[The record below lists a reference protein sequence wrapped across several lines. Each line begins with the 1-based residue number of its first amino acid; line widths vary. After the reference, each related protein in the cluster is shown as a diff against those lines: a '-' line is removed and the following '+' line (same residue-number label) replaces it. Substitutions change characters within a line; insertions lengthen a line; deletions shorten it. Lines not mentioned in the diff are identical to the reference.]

1 MSMRILDVN
10 SYSATKHP
18 IAKTNKTN
26 SLRSIKKSPN
36 LLKYAYRALVL
47 APLLFAVPSL
57 RAQNETNNDQYI
69 NIKFGEKN
77 NKKANLKYYHN
88 KTYDFTDSAIYA
100 NGVIGD
106 FKQGS
111 IPDCSLLSVIKG
123 LSLTPN
129 GKKLMKSLIE
139 PMPDG
144 SFQVEI
150 CDDSASVFKVTRK
163 DFFAA
168 ENKELSTLDDDVK
181 IIEIAFRKYCKAN
194 NTDFLF
200 SPSKAFQLIA
210 CCIPD
215 FSISSGDKNTGFV
228 ETVEGKQKI
237 SSNIS
242 SVYDLFDDILKM
254 DNESRK
260 HIVFICSTKDKD
272 VKYGLFNNHSYYVT
286 NMKLKKVNDEVYD
299 GVFTLNNPHSTADK
313 QVKLNMKQFLE
324 SMNCIDFLKLDFD
337 VTLNFDK
344 KKIINSLCDSK
355 NITNKLK
362 LLVR

>member
-1 MSMRILDVN
+1 MRILDIN
-10 SYSATKHP
+10 SYSAPKHP
-18 IAKTNKTN
+18 IVKTKNLY
-26 SLRSIKKSPN
+26 SVKKSPS
-36 LLKYAYRALVL
+36 LLRYAYKALVL

-57 RAQNETNNDQYI
+57 KSQNEMNSDQYV
-69 NIKFGEKN
+69 NIKIGEKN

-100 NGVIGD
+100 NGVIED
-106 FKQGS
+106 FKQGTM
-111 IPDCSLLSVIKG
+111 PDCSLLSVIKG

-150 CDDSASVFKVTRK
+150 CDDSDSNVFKVTRK
-163 DFFAA
+163 DFFAP

-210 CCIPD
+210 CSLPD
-215 FSISSGDKNTGFV
+215 YSISAEDKNKAFI
-228 ETVEGKQKI
+228 ETVGDQQKI
-237 SSNIS
+237 SPNIS
-242 SVYDLFDDILKM
+242 SVYDLFDNILKM

-272 VKYGLFNNHSYYVT
+272 IKYGLFNNHSYYVT
-286 NMKLKKVNDEVYD
+286 NIKLKKVNDDLYD

-324 SMNCIDFLKLDFD
+324 SINNIDFLKLDFD
-337 VTLNFDK
+337 ITLNFEK
-344 KKIINSLCDSK
+344 KSIMNSLCDSK
-355 NITNKLK
+355 NVTNKIK
-362 LLVR
+362 LLIR

>member
-1 MSMRILDVN
+1 MRILDVN
-10 SYSATKHP
+10 SYSAPKHP
-18 IAKTNKTN
+18 IKKTKHFN
-26 SLRSIKKSPN
+26 SVKRSPN
-36 LLKYAYRALVL
+36 LLRYAYNALVL

-57 RAQNETNNDQYI
+57 KAQNEVNNNQYVNMKI
-69 NIKFGEKN
+69 GEKD
-77 NKKANLKYYHN
+77 NKKSNLKYYHN

-111 IPDCSLLSVIKG
+111 MPDCSLLSVIKG

-129 GKKLMKSLIE
+129 GKKIMKSLIE

-144 SFQVEI
+144 SFQIEF
-150 CDDSASVFKVTRK
+150 CDDSDSNVFKVTRK

-168 ENKELSTLDDDVK
+168 ENKELSILDDDVK

-210 CCIPD
+210 CCMPD
-215 FSISSGDKNTGFV
+215 FSISAEDKNTAFI
-228 ETVEGKQKI
+228 ETVDGKQKV
-237 SSNIS
+237 STNIS
-242 SVYDLFDDILKM
+242 SVYNLFDDMLKM

-272 VKYGLFNNHSYYVT
+272 VKHGLFNNHSYYVT
-286 NMKLKKVNDEVYD
+286 NIKLKKINDDLYD
-299 GVFTLNNPHSTADK
+299 GIFTLNNTHSTADR
-313 QVKLNMKQFLE
+313 QVKINMKQFLE
-324 SMNCIDFLKLDFD
+324 SINCIDFLKLDYD
-337 VTLNFDK
+337 ITLNFDK
-344 KKIINSLCDSK
+344 KQIINSLCDSK
-355 NITNKLK
+355 NISNKIK
-362 LLVR
+362 LLIR